1 MVGGALGV
9 LGHHALQHVGVVKEP
24 ENVFATT
31 LHHQRVE
38 VIVLVAIVN
47 NRLAAL
53 LIVQVRPP

>member
-38 VIVLVAIVN
+38 VN